1 MGRVGCQQWMCQKLA
16 FGLWKEQNWVQS
28 IDSGTHSFLLR
39 NVLKLNRLSQSLKF
53 DPAVGFLRREGRPLG
68 QAATFISSAPFPSR
82 LKRPLKFETGGRVSV
97 SVSLLEP
104 FQTITMASSSSTNN
118 SNFDIPWVEK
128 YRPTK
133 VADIV
138 GNEDAV
144 SRLQVV
150 AHDGNMP
157 HLILT
162 GPPGTGKTTS
172 ILALA
177 HELLGQ
183 NYKEAVLEL
192 NASDD
197 RGIDVVRNK
206 IKMFAQ
212 TKVTLPPGR
221 HKIVILDEADSMTGG
236 AQQALRRTM
245 EIYASS
251 TRFALACN
259 TSSKI
264 IEPIQSRCAIV
275 RFSRLSDQE
284 ILSRLLVVV
293 EAEKVPYVPEGLEA
307 IIFTA
312 DGDMRQA
319 LNNLQATYSGFRFVN
334 QENVFKVCDQPHPLH
349 VKNMVRHVLE
359 GKFDDACAGLK
370 QLYDLGYSPTDIIT
384 TLFRIIKNYDMV
396 EYLKLEF
403 MKETGFAHMRI
414 CEGVG
419 SYLQLCGLLAK
430 LAVVRETAKAA

>member
-1 MGRVGCQQWMCQKLA
+1 
-16 FGLWKEQNWVQS
+16 
-28 IDSGTHSFLLR
+28 
-39 NVLKLNRLSQSLKF
+39 
-53 DPAVGFLRREGRPLG
+53 
-68 QAATFISSAPFPSR
+68 
-82 LKRPLKFETGGRVSV
+82 
-97 SVSLLEP
+97 
-104 FQTITMASSSSTNN
+104 MASSSS
-118 SNFDIPWVEK
+118 SSGAGAGHFDMPWVEK
-128 YRPTK
+128 YRPSK

-144 SRLQVV
+144 SRLQVI
-150 AHDGNMP
+150 ARDGNMP
-157 HLILT
+157 NLILS

-177 HELLGQ
+177 HELLGP

-197 RGIDVVRNK
+197 RGIDTVRNK

-212 TKVTLPPGR
+212 KKVTLPPGR
-221 HKIVILDEADSMTGG
+221 HKIVILDEADSMTSG

-245 EIYASS
+245 EIYSNT

-259 TSSKI
+259 TSAKI
-264 IEPIQSRCAIV
+264 IEPIQSRCALV

-284 ILSRLLVVV
+284 ILGRLLVVI
-293 EAEKVPYVPEGLEA
+293 EAEKVAYVPEGLEA

-349 VKNMVRHVLE
+349 VKNIVRNVLD

-384 TLFRIIKNYDMV
+384 TLFRIIKNYDMA

-414 CEGVG
+414 CDGVG

-430 LAVVRETAKAA
+430 LAVVRQTAKAA